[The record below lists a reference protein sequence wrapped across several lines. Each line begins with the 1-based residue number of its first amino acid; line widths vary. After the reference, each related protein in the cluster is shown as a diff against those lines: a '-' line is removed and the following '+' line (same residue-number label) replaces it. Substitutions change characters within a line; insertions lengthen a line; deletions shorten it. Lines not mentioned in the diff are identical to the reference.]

1 MKTIRRKRS
10 PPQQRRPACTWHRA
24 VHGRTFSKELGRAKK
39 KQKKKSA
46 YRGLGARLDDLG
58 GLSNLGVLALG
69 LFVVGMVGDDRLVL
83 GLVGQTDGLG
93 RVDNRGG
100 LELGV
105 VGVAVGLLLESTVVL
120 HVELHVADDAHKA
133 GLDRRETLQTANLPD
148 LAHEA
153 ALVPC
158 L

>member
-1 MKTIRRKRS
+1 
-10 PPQQRRPACTWHRA
+10 
-24 VHGRTFSKELGRAKK
+24 
-39 KQKKKSA
+39 
-46 YRGLGARLDDLG
+46 
-58 GLSNLGVLALG
+58 
-69 LFVVGMVGDDRLVL
+69 MVGDDRLVL